1 MRGYGVVIDS
11 VRAQE
16 IAEKYYEEIYS
27 YCLTFMKYDK
37 QATEEVV
44 QETFLTFQLKCKELE
59 DERIKRWLLRVG
71 KYKAFEYLREKQKD
85 MILVP
90 LDESVLESDEK
101 DIQTMIEDN
110 FPENDEELQKYIN
123 IIMKALT
130 PKEREL
136 YRKIFIE
143 KKKYREIAEEL
154 NISED
159 AVTTRASRM
168 KRRIRGMVKVMFST
182 VGYYIIRTF
191 F

>member
-1 MRGYGVVIDS
+1 
-11 VRAQE
+11 
-16 IAEKYYEEIYS
+16 
-27 YCLTFMKYDK
+27 
-37 QATEEVV
+37 
-44 QETFLTFQLKCKELE
+44 
-59 DERIKRWLLRVG
+59 
-71 KYKAFEYLREKQKD
+71 

-90 LDESVLESDEK
+90 LDESVIESDEK

-159 AVTTRASRM
+159 ALTTRASRM
-168 KRRIRGMVKVMFST
+168 KRRIRGMVKLMFST